1 MSLRVRLWARVGY
14 GMVLVVK
21 YLGPYGLYVA
31 YGDNY
36 EVLKYSKLCNLYE
49 FILTDVDK
57 RTKKIAI
64 THQQAR
70 YVHPILD

>member
-1 MSLRVRLWARVGY
+1 
-14 GMVLVVK
+14 MVLVVN

-36 EVLKYSKLCNLYE
+36 EVLKYFKLCNLYE

-57 RTKKIAI
+57 RTNRNHSPASKICLPN
-64 THQQAR
+64 TR
-70 YVHPILD
+70 LLLD